1 MATKVKPSRLN
12 VTWTPQVWQTPVY
25 VDENCFQRW
34 NVWWCAEWWCISGT
48 LCDQTDL
55 QWVLDCKAQCCDIPT
70 DNCQLAN
77 WCGYT
82 TCTGTVVASDLNAY
96 QKSACLVC
104 DLSGADNN
112 HYPSAKAVA
121 DALSCAGAGDMLKS
135 VYDPNNC
142 NTDTFNYCN
151 LYNKP
156 TIPTNNNQ
164 LTNGCG
170 YTTCTGTLVASDL
183 TPYAK
188 SCDIPTDNCQLSNWC
203 WFATCTYV
211 SDSINSVAAYYI
223 TKNAQGDQFATY
235 AELAAATTFYSG
247 WVVRTPTR
255 NDYTIVLSDENHD
268 NATTRYIYNSGWEY
282 QYTVN
287 ETAMTQ
293 SQLDALNSGITCA
306 KVTCYDNC
314 YAQCCDIPTDNCQLA
329 NWCWYTTCTG
339 TVVASDL
346 NAYAT
351 TASLCAVATSGK
363 YCDLTWTPTIPTV
376 NDSTITVTQWGVS
389 KWDFTTNQSS
399 AETIALDAGFT
410 ATEWGLKIFDMP
422 SANGDMSALIQWL
435 TWWWDVQLRTISS
448 NVETYYT
455 VIEWDGTNRTIKA
468 ENSDWTNV
476 VVYTIT
482 YAADWTC
489 TAVTSQTY
497 SGGGITKIFT
507 LSSTSDLTTAQAAV
521 DRYNNWWNPIIK
533 LSDTIYWCYHL
544 CETQPNL
551 LSFSLVCANWA
562 VSAWY
567 VWSQLY
573 SLKISLT
580 NGTTVSSIT
589 LNKNQINLTSSAPT
603 SWTWN
608 NIITIVI

>member
-1 MATKVKPSRLN
+1 MTQIIRRSWWWGGWANYTSWCWICIEN
-12 VTWTPQVWQTPVY
+12 NEIS
-25 VDENCFQRW
+25 VDTSVIAEKSEIPTDNCQLA
-34 NVWWCAEWWCISGT
+34 NGCGYTTCTGT
-48 LCDQTDL
+48 LVDSDL
-55 QWVLDCKAQCCDIPT
+55 APYAKCTDIPT

-82 TCTGTVVASDLNAY
+82 TCIGTVVASDLNAY
-96 QKSACLVC
+96 QKTACLVC

-121 DALSCAGAGDMLKS
+121 DALSCAGAWDMLKS

-235 AELAAATTFYSG
+235 AELAAATTFYSW
-247 WVVRTPTR
+247 WVARTPTR

-293 SQLDALNSGITCA
+293 AQLDALNSGITCA
-306 KVTCYDNC
+306 KVSCYDNC
-314 YAQCCDIPTDNCQLA
+314 MAQCCDIPTNNNQLT

-339 TVVASDL
+339 TLVASDL
-346 NAYAT
+346 TPYAK
-351 TASLCAVATSGK
+351 SCDLSAVATSWK
-363 YCDLTWTPTIPTV
+363 YCDLSGRVTDNCQIWNSCWYITSSALNWYALSCDIPTDNCQLSNGCWYTTCTWTLCSCDLAPYAQT
-376 NDSTITVTQWGVS
+376 SC
-389 KWDFTTNQSS
+389 
-399 AETIALDAGFT
+399 IAC
-410 ATEWGLKIFDMP
+410 I
-422 SANGDMSALIQWL
+422 
-435 TWWWDVQLRTISS
+435 
-448 NVETYYT
+448 
-455 VIEWDGTNRTIKA
+455 
-468 ENSDWTNV
+468 
-476 VVYTIT
+476 
-482 YAADWTC
+482 
-489 TAVTSQTY
+489 
-497 SGGGITKIFT
+497 
-507 LSSTSDLTTAQAAV
+507 
-521 DRYNNWWNPIIK
+521 NW
-533 LSDTIYWCYHL
+533 C
-544 CETQPNL
+544 C
-551 LSFSLVCANWA
+551 
-562 VSAWY
+562 
-567 VWSQLY
+567 
-573 SLKISLT
+573 LT
-580 NGTTVSSIT
+580 NGGNISVDGAFDSCPYTQAEY
-589 LNKNQINLTSSAPT
+589 NQLEIDTPSVLTDGV
-603 SWTWN
+603 WRL
-608 NIITIVI
+608 IYE